1 MKPKPAARKMISQ
14 NVFQVSILDM
24 HLERKRNLVIK
35 IIGARKTNKPIK
47 NGQETCIDTS
57 PRRIYR
63 GPIDMKKCLTSLIT
77 RERQVK
83 TSMRYHLHLSEWLP
97 SINQQTSARED
108 VEKRIPSALLVGMQS
123 GVATVENNME
133 YP

>member
-35 IIGARKTNKPIK
+35 IIGARKTNKTIK

-63 GPIDMKKCLTSLIT
+63 GPRDIGTDA
-77 RERQVK
+77 EHHQ
-83 TSMRYHLHLSEWLP
+83 P
-97 SINQQTSARED
+97 SDRC
-108 VEKRIPSALLVGMQS
+108 KLKPR
-123 GVATVENNME
+123 
-133 YP
+133 